1 LAAVVRLTPRSVYHG
16 NEPAHS
22 CTPDGCATLA
32 AVTLLAELNAF
43 FTDHH
48 HCGDLDAGVDG
59 PIVWIACD
67 CGASMARR
75 ADERDALASN
85 D

>member
-1 LAAVVRLTPRSVYHG
+1 MPCDTLPPVSLLT
-16 NEPAHS
+16 
-22 CTPDGCATLA
+22 
-32 AVTLLAELNAF
+32 ELHAL

-48 HCGDLDAGVDG
+48 DCGDLDAGVDG

-75 ADERDALASN
+75 VNDDDALASN
-85 D
+85 G